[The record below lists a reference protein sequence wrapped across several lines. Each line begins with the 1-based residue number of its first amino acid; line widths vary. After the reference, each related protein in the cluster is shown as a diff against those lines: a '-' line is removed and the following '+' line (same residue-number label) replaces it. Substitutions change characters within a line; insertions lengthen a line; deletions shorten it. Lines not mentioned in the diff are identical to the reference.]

1 MDFLDD
7 MLDTTADAGCIGVAL
22 FVLIAPFYYVFKLL
36 LKLVGWLSDS
46 FARWAGNVFDDSEP

>member
-1 MDFLDD
+1 MGFLTDD
-7 MLDTTADAGCIGVAL
+7 HTDNMLAIGVVI
-22 FVLIAPFYYVFKLL
+22 FILIAPFYYVFKLL